1 MLFLTDGYK
10 GEAHVRADH
19 IGYYNL
25 GMVGYDNGYFPSDYV
40 GSFETEILSS
50 NKVRIKQ
57 GVGLIG
63 GRRFAIDSYEDVTI
77 ENGATGEKRIDV
89 IYFVHTQADDGK
101 ESIVLEVVKGT
112 PTSGTPSCTD
122 SGSSGPIPNI
132 AQKYYA
138 TAFLVYLEGVNITKV
153 EMSPTF
159 RNLRSIRNVYEYAVY
174 YVNDFKKSIESL
186 KQSALDLGSL
196 VDGAVKSWD
205 PVLYSCESNGVN
217 NTEYYAGG
225 YAVRKAT
232 RKIIA
237 KRCFLDIWLTINA
250 LGNIGTGE
258 RIMRIRS
265 AASADIP
272 ASGAG
277 IYSAAIGYVSGVVQ
291 SGQRITASIA
301 PGSQY
306 ISLFL
311 NEGFLKA
318 KDITSD
324 FQIRLSLS
332 YDMQ

>member
-25 GMVGYDNGYFPSDYV
+25 GTVGYDNGYFPSDYV
-40 GSFETEILSS
+40 GNFETEVLSS
-50 NKVRIKQ
+50 NSVRIKQ

-63 GRRFAIDSYEDVTI
+63 GRRFAIDSYEDVAI

-101 ESIVLEVVKGT
+101 ESIALEVVKGT
-112 PTSGTPSCTD
+112 PTSGTPSYTD
-122 SGSSGPIPNI
+122 SGSSGPIPNV

-153 EMSPTF
+153 VMSSTF
-159 RNLRSIRNVYEYAVY
+159 RNLHSIRNVYEYAVY
-174 YVNDFKKSIESL
+174 YINNFTKSIESL
-186 KQSALDLGSL
+186 TTQSSDLESL
-196 VDGAVKSWD
+196 VDGSVKSWD
-205 PVLYSCESNGVN
+205 PVLYSCESSSSSG
-217 NTEYYAGG
+217 TEYYAGG
-225 YAVRKAT
+225 YSVRRAT

-237 KRCFLDIWLTINA
+237 KRCFLDIWLNINA

-258 RIMRIRS
+258 RVMRIR
-265 AASADIP
+265 AATSADIP
-272 ASGAG
+272 TSGAG
-277 IYSAAIGYVSGVVQ
+277 IYSAAIGYVSGVAQ

-332 YDMQ
+332 YDIQ

>member
-10 GEAHVRADH
+10 GEPHVRADH
-19 IGYYNL
+19 IGYYNI

-40 GSFETEILSS
+40 GNFDTEILNS

-89 IYFVHTQADDGK
+89 IYFVHNQADDGK
-101 ESIVLEVVKGT
+101 ESIALEVVKGKA
-112 PTSGTPSCTD
+112 TSGTPTYTD
-122 SGSSGPIPNI
+122 SGSTGPVPNV

-153 EMSPTF
+153 EMSETF

-174 YVNDFKKSIESL
+174 WTNELKKSVDALKESSADLESL
-186 KQSALDLGSL
+186 I
-196 VDGAVKSWD
+196 DGEVKTWE
-205 PVLYSCESNGVN
+205 PVLYSSENNSVN
-217 NTEYYAGG
+217 DTEYYAGG
-225 YAVRKAT
+225 YAVRRAT

-237 KRCFLDIWLTINA
+237 KRCFLDLWLTINS

-258 RIMRIRS
+258 RVLRIRS
-265 AASADIP
+265 TSSADIP
-272 ASGAG
+272 VSGSG
-277 IYSAAIGYVSGVVQ
+277 IYSAAIGYVSGLAETGHEV
-291 SGQRITASIA
+291 RASIA

-311 NEGFLKA
+311 DSGFLKA
-318 KDITSD
+318 KDITND

-332 YDMQ
+332 YDIQ